1 MPGTLYTIYRDHVA
15 LAVCAAEMTAA
26 ELRGLRALAFAFG
39 DTSTVARLDAEA
51 ARRREI
57 LGGSRE

>member
-1 MPGTLYTIYRDHVA
+1 MPGTLYTLYRDHVA
-15 LAVCAAEMTAA
+15 VTVCAAEMTEA
-26 ELRGLRALAFAFG
+26 ELRDLRALAFAIS